1 MRPKVSI
8 VTCSYN
14 QGEFIGRT
22 IDSIRAQDYPDVEH
36 IVVDGMSTD
45 STVDV
50 LARYP
55 HLKVIRE
62 PDRGQADA
70 INKGFRIASGQIF
83 AYVNSDDLLESGAIS
98 AAVEAID
105 PAAGRHVVMGR
116 CLFIDEHDRFLGVE
130 HPSAFESHRRVL
142 EIWKGHWLPQPSIF
156 WTREVWERSGP
167 MNIGEQLMLDYDL
180 FCRFSRDFEFHC
192 IDRVLSSYRLHT
204 ESKTSS
210 VTDASRLEQAIT
222 VSRRYWGS
230 PLGLK
235 YWQIQA
241 SYLRYRLDRRSRA
254 VQMMRSG
261 RARRRE
267 GRHVS
272 GAVQLLAGALLAPD
286 VVADVAVMPVLRP
299 IASKLRGRPKPP
311 KRRRVTPQT
320 QAYLS
325 GTDLFPDNW
334 AGPTVVVTRE
344 LDSTHTDIVL
354 EADLPPGTLSAPLII
369 EAHINGRSL
378 GVRAAGTERQFR
390 LVWRL
395 RGVAPGAHTIQ
406 LKANGFVVPHDV
418 LGTHDF
424 RPLSY
429 HVTALG
435 FAALTRDDSAP

>member
-8 VTCSYN
+8 VTSSYN
-14 QGEFIGRT
+14 QGDFIGRT
-22 IDSIRAQDYPDVEH
+22 IASIQAQDYPDIEH

-45 STVDV
+45 ATADV

-70 INKGFRIASGQIF
+70 INKGFRIASGHIF
-83 AYVNSDDLLESGAIS
+83 GFVNSDDLLEPGAIT
-98 AAVEAID
+98 AVVDAID

-142 EIWKGHWLPQPSIF
+142 EIWKGHCLPQPSIF

-167 MNIGEQLMLDYDL
+167 LNTQEQLMLDYDL
-180 FCRFSRDFEFHC
+180 FCRMSRDFDFHR

-210 VTDASRLEQAIT
+210 VTDADRLEQAIT

-230 PLGLK
+230 PFSLQ
-235 YWQIQA
+235 YWQIHS
-241 SYLRYRLDRRSRA
+241 SYIRYRLNRRSRA
-254 VQMMRSG
+254 VRMMRSG

-267 GRHVS
+267 GRRVS
-272 GAVQLLAGALLAPD
+272 GTAQLLSGALLAPD

-299 IASKLRGRPKPP
+299 VARKLIGRPKRS
-311 KRRRVTPQT
+311 KRRPVRPQT

-325 GTDLFPDNW
+325 RTELFPDNW
-334 AGPTVVVTRE
+334 AGPTVIVTRE
-344 LDSTHTDIVL
+344 LDATHTDIVL
-354 EADLPPGTLSAPLII
+354 EAELPPGTLSTPLTI
-369 EAHINGRSL
+369 EAQINGRSL
-378 GVRAAGTERQFR
+378 GVQAAGTEPRFR
-390 LVWRL
+390 LIWRL
-395 RGVAPGAHTIQ
+395 NGVSPGAHEIQ
-406 LKANGFVVPHDV
+406 LKANGFAVPHDM
-418 LGTHDF
+418 LGTDDY

-429 HVTALG
+429 HVRTLG
-435 FAALTRDDSAP
+435 FAVLRRTDTAP

>member
-8 VTCSYN
+8 VTSSYN
-14 QGEFIGRT
+14 QGDFIGRT
-22 IDSIRAQDYPDVEH
+22 IDSIQAQDYPDIEH

-45 STVDV
+45 ATVDV

-83 AYVNSDDLLESGAIS
+83 GFVNSDDLLEPGAIT
-98 AAVEAID
+98 AVVDAID

-142 EIWKGHWLPQPSIF
+142 EIWKGHCLPQPSIF

-167 MNIGEQLMLDYDL
+167 LNTEEQLMLDYDL
-180 FCRFSRDFEFHC
+180 FCRLSRDFDFHR

-204 ESKTSS
+204 QSKTSS
-210 VTDASRLEQAIT
+210 VTDADRLEQAIT

-230 PLGLK
+230 PFSLK
-235 YWQIQA
+235 YWQIQS
-241 SYLRYRLDRRSRA
+241 SYIRYRLDRRSRA
-254 VQMMRSG
+254 VRMMRSG

-267 GRHVS
+267 GRRVS
-272 GAVQLLAGALLAPD
+272 GAMQLLSGALLAPD

-299 IASKLRGRPKPP
+299 FARKLIGRPKRS
-311 KRRRVTPQT
+311 KRRPVTPQT

-325 GTDLFPDNW
+325 GTELFPDNW
-334 AGPTVVVTRE
+334 AGPTVIVTRE
-344 LDSTHTDIVL
+344 LDATHTDIVL
-354 EADLPPGTLSAPLII
+354 EAELPPGTLATPLTI

-378 GVRAAGTERQFR
+378 GVQAAGTERRFR

-395 RGVAPGAHTIQ
+395 KGVSPGAHKIQ
-406 LKANGFVVPHDV
+406 LKANGFVVPHDT
-418 LGTHDF
+418 LGTHDY

-429 HVTALG
+429 HVKALG
-435 FAALTRDDSAP
+435 FAALTRADSAR